1 MAIRMAFEKELIQL
15 KNAVREMHE
24 MAEISYN
31 KLVMAAVNNQKE
43 SYEQLL
49 TVNRDFV
56 DMQRKI
62 EAMCLKLL
70 TMQQPLATDLRLV
83 SAALKVVTDI
93 ERIGDHV
100 TDMAEL
106 FLRLDPPYNPSR
118 NMILQ
123 SMLEEAKEMLH
134 YAAEAFVNGDI
145 GLAEKVIAQDDVVDD
160 LFNQAKGS
168 MMQGIREQ
176 RLEPDEIVDTLMLVK
191 YVEKIADHAVNICE
205 WSVFQKTGD
214 MQNIRL
220 L

>member
-1 MAIRMAFEKELIQL
+1 MTIRVAFERELLQL

-31 KLVMAAVNNQKE
+31 KLLLAAMNNQQDVF
-43 SYEQLL
+43 EQLL
-49 TVNRDFV
+49 MVDRDFL

-70 TMQQPLATDLRLV
+70 TMQQPLAKDLRVV

-106 FLRLDPPYNPSR
+106 FLRLEPPYNPER
-118 NMILQ
+118 NTLLQ
-123 SMLEEAKEMLH
+123 SMMEEAKVMVH
-134 YAAEAFVNGDI
+134 YAVEAFVNGDI
-145 GLAEKVIAQDDVVDD
+145 ELAEKVIGQDDVVDA
-160 LFNQAKGS
+160 LFNQVKEA
-168 MMQGIREQ
+168 MMKGIREQ
-176 RLEPDEIVDTLMLVK
+176 SLNPDEIVDNLMLSK
-191 YVEKIADHAVNICE
+191 YVEKIADHAVNICD

-214 MQNIRL
+214 MQKIRL

>member
-1 MAIRMAFEKELIQL
+1 MAVRIVFEKELMQL
-15 KNAVREMHE
+15 RSAVREMHE

-31 KLVMAAVNNQKE
+31 KLLIAAVNNQRE
-43 SYEQLL
+43 VFEQLL
-49 TVNRDFV
+49 TVDREFV

-70 TMQQPLATDLRLV
+70 TMQQPLATDLRIV

-106 FLRLDPPYNPSR
+106 FIRLEPPYNPSR
-118 NMILQ
+118 NAILQ
-123 SMLEEAKEMLH
+123 SMMEAAKEMVH
-134 YAAEAFVNGDI
+134 DAVEAFVNGDL
-145 GLAEKVIAQDDVVDD
+145 GLAEKVIKRDDVVDD
-160 LFNQAKGS
+160 LFNQVKEA
-168 MMQGIREQ
+168 MMKGIREQ
-176 RLEPDEIVDTLMLVK
+176 SLSPDEIVDILMLAK
-191 YVEKIADHAVNICE
+191 YVEKIADHAVNICD

-214 MQNIRL
+214 IQNMRL

>member
-1 MAIRMAFEKELIQL
+1 MAIRVAFEKELIQL

-31 KLVMAAVNNQKE
+31 KLLLAAVNNQRE
-43 SYEQLL
+43 TLEQLL
-49 TVNRDFV
+49 TVDSEFV

-70 TMQQPLATDLRLV
+70 TMQQPIATDLRVV

-106 FLRLDPPYNPSR
+106 FMRLEPPYSPNR
-118 NMILQ
+118 NVLLQ
-123 SMLEEAKEMLH
+123 SMMEEAKEMVH
-134 YAAEAFVNGDI
+134 DAAEAFVNGDMN
-145 GLAEKVIAQDDVVDD
+145 LAEKVIVQDDVVDD
-160 LFNQAKGS
+160 LFNQAKEL
-168 MMQGIREQ
+168 MMQGIRER